1 MPNAFSG
8 HQFVIRKGI
17 VRTDQMNLQE
27 LVKLLVPV
35 QILTIFD
42 AKMENV
48 SITAMFVMVKMSGKC
63 TTKNKFLKF
72 AVCEFCIHNFF
83 SFTVGI
89 TRMRSIV
96 KWLHVLLVFARKIVK
111 SKYIRPKAIRRLL
124 L

>member
-1 MPNAFSG
+1 MTTLTKTLAYVIIDHVSQTVIGVTMPSAFSG

-48 SITAMFVMVKMSGKC
+48 SITAMFVMVKMSGKLKKLRFKKH
-63 TTKNKFLKF
+63 TFFL
-72 AVCEFCIHNFF
+72 NN
-83 SFTVGI
+83 
-89 TRMRSIV
+89 
-96 KWLHVLLVFARKIVK
+96 
-111 SKYIRPKAIRRLL
+111 
-124 L
+124 

>member
-1 MPNAFSG
+1 MPSAFSG

-48 SITAMFVMVKMSGKC
+48 SITAMFVMVKMSGKLKKLRF
-63 TTKNKFLKF
+63 KNLHTLFL
-72 AVCEFCIHNFF
+72 NN
-83 SFTVGI
+83 
-89 TRMRSIV
+89 
-96 KWLHVLLVFARKIVK
+96 
-111 SKYIRPKAIRRLL
+111 
-124 L
+124 